1 MIANRVEKGRYLDSV
16 ALMRASRKLAAL
28 PGVEEAAL
36 MMGTPS
42 NRELMRDAKL
52 LANEGEAAG
61 PNDLI
66 IAVRGSGAEAAMK
79 AALGFLEEKS
89 TQQGLQSARSLA
101 AAKALM
107 PQANFALVSVPG
119 AYATHEARKALE
131 AGLNVLVFSDNVPVE
146 DEVELKT
153 LAAGKG
159 LLLMGPDC
167 GTAWIGGIPIAFANV
182 VSRGDIGLVS
192 ASGTGLQEVAT
203 LIARLGGGVSHGI
216 GVGGRDLGER
226 VGGLGTLAALELL
239 EQDPGTKTV
248 VLISKPPAAAVAK
261 RIIAKVKASAKPSVV
276 CFLGSTEAGVVRTLT
291 EAAEKAVG
299 SAFSRTEI
307 KVPRVSGS
315 IKGLFCGGTLCSE
328 AELIIGG
335 DKGDFI
341 DLGDDEYTRGK
352 PHPMIEPDLRTPH
365 LREALADPKVGV
377 ILVDVVL
384 GFGGHEN
391 PAQVLVD
398 GLKGARKPVIGSVT
412 GTDADP
418 QNRARQVEILR
429 AAGVI
434 VADSN
439 ARAAQLA
446 KAAVS

>member
-16 ALMRASRKLAAL
+16 ALMRASRTLAAL

-42 NRELMRDAKL
+42 NRELMRGANL
-52 LANEGEAAG
+52 LAGEGEAAG

-66 IAVRGSGAEAAMK
+66 IAVRGSGAQAAMET
-79 AALGFLEEKS
+79 ALSFLEEKEPRR
-89 TQQGLQSARSLA
+89 GLQSARTLA
-101 AAKALM
+101 GAAQML
-107 PQANFALVSVPG
+107 PQANLALVSVPG
-119 AYATHEARKALE
+119 AYAAHEARKALE
-131 AGLNVLVFSDNVPVE
+131 AGLNVLVFSDNVPIE
-146 DEVELKT
+146 DEVALKK
-153 LAAGKG
+153 LAAQKG

-167 GTAWIGGIPIAFANV
+167 GTALIGGTPIAFANAV
-182 VSRGDIGLVS
+182 PRGDIGLVS
-192 ASGTGLQEVAT
+192 ASGTGLQEVST

-226 VGGLGTLAALELL
+226 VGGMGTLAALELL
-239 EQDPGTKTV
+239 EEDPHTKTI
-248 VLISKPPAAAVAK
+248 VLISKPPAPAVAK
-261 RIIAKVKASAKPSVV
+261 KILERTKKSAKPCVV
-276 CFLGSTEAGVVRTLT
+276 CFLGSKEAGVVRTLT
-291 EAAEKAVG
+291 EAAEQAAGKVFEKAENKIQR
-299 SAFSRTEI
+299 A
-307 KVPRVSGS
+307 SGS
-315 IKGLFCGGTLCSE
+315 IRGLFCGGTLCSE
-328 AELIIGG
+328 AELIIGAEMG
-335 DKGDFI
+335 EFI

-365 LREALADPKVGV
+365 LRAALADPKVGV
-377 ILVDVVL
+377 VLVDVVL

-391 PAQVLVD
+391 PAQVLVSALD
-398 GLKGARKPVIGSVT
+398 RKKTLIASVT

-434 VADSN
+434 VAESN
-439 ARAAQLA
+439 ARAAELA